1 MNAAHVNGRVG
12 MRRNLVLLMLACIGT
27 FFGVIFYFRTGAVP
41 DAIVDSQENAM
52 APPQPAVAPQTNVQ
66 SMPRSA
72 QGSKMRL
79 PVAAP
84 EPMQSAPLEAQAP
97 PAAFQSG
104 EQPAD
109 SPGGGDA
116 DARAAAIRQLDFGAP
131 ESFMIL
137 EQVVRGDAVARNRL
151 LAVNSLRLMV
161 LRGQNRERVTAV
173 LRAAI
178 ADSDSNV
185 AASARDAYEEIAQ

>member
-1 MNAAHVNGRVG
+1 MNAVHVNGRVG
-12 MRRNLVLLMLACIGT
+12 MRRNFVLLMLACIGT

-41 DAIVDSQENAM
+41 GAIVDSQENAM
-52 APPQPAVAPQTNVQ
+52 ARPQPAVAPQTNVQ

-72 QGSKMRL
+72 PGSNTRL
-79 PVAAP
+79 PVAAR
-84 EPMQSAPLEAQAP
+84 APLDSNPLETQAP
-97 PAAFQSG
+97 PTAVEAYEQSA
-104 EQPAD
+104 E
-109 SPGGGDA
+109 SSGGGDA
-116 DARAAAIRQLDFGAP
+116 DVRAAAIRQLDFGAP

-151 LAVNSLRLMV
+151 LAVNSLRLMA